1 MARKIPRPFAFS
13 WGSGQIVEEAA
24 ISAEWSNPAI
34 QLLRYEGG
42 ELDGNETIRFCWF
55 SDRGA
60 FQRSPMMM
68 GADELAAMREAL
80 KTTPRLRS
88 LLAEMIGD

>member
-1 MARKIPRPFAFS
+1 MPRKVPRPFTFS
-13 WGSGQIVEEAA
+13 WGAVQIIEEAA
-24 ISAEWSNPAI
+24 IDSEWSNPAI

-42 ELDGNETIRFCWF
+42 DHDGMESIRFCWF

-68 GADELAAMREAL
+68 AADDVVAMRQAL
-80 KTTPRLRS
+80 RATPRLRS
-88 LLAEMIGD
+88 LLADLVGD

>member
-1 MARKIPRPFAFS
+1 MPRKVPRPFSFS

-24 ISAEWSNPAI
+24 IDAEWSNPAI

-42 ELDGNETIRFCWF
+42 EHDGMESIRFCHF
-55 SDRGA
+55 SDRGG

-68 GADELAAMREAL
+68 GATDVEAMREAL
-80 KTTPRLRS
+80 RATPRLRS
-88 LLAEMIGD
+88 LLVAMVED